1 MRGASFQ
8 LDRPNNKMD
17 TDSSSHRGFVPRGL
31 PWLIAGVAVLAY
43 LLTLGRFVNYRGIE
57 ALAQAAGWDWRPVYV
72 KPLHFLLTY
81 PICWLPGAWQVAGL
95 NLFAAIS
102 ASSNA
107 AIAPCSRSGPP
118 GCRRCWPRW
127 CAGCN

>member
-1 MRGASFQ
+1 MRDASFQ

-31 PWLIAGVAVLAY
+31 PWLIAGVALLAY
-43 LLTLGRFVNYRGIE
+43 LLTLGRFVNYRGVE

-81 PICWLPGAWQVAGL
+81 PIPWLPGAWPVAGL
-95 NLFAAIS
+95 NLFAS
-102 ASSNA
+102 
-107 AIAPCSRSGPP
+107 PCPSLTLPLFSPTFVFFPHSRPP
-118 GCRRCWPRW
+118 
-127 CAGCN
+127 